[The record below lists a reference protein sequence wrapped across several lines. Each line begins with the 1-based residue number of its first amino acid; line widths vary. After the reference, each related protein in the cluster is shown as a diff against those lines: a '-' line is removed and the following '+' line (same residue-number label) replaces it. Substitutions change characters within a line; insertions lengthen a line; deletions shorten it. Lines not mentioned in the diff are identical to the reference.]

1 MAELTEPADRPLEVT
16 IKGDHPTVVRLRGD
30 LDIATSP
37 VLEEAL
43 AALIASE
50 PTGSIVFD
58 FSHVGFVDSSGL
70 AVLITVAR
78 AGHEVVVR
86 GATEIVARVI
96 EATGL
101 TPVIHVEP

>member
-1 MAELTEPADRPLEVT
+1 MAELTDPADRPLEVA

-30 LDIATSP
+30 IDIATSP
-37 VLEEAL
+37 VLEQAL
-43 AALIASE
+43 ATVIASE
-50 PTGSIVFD
+50 PTGPIVFD

-86 GATEIVARVI
+86 GASDTVARVV